1 MIFLYKLIIF
11 TLLSPLKKIISPK
24 NIIILSSNS
33 AYRYGG
39 GPRYLFEHL
48 SKKGFNVYWWTRDK
62 NIQKFLK
69 KKRLKYFSISNLFL
83 FFKIIF
89 LTKIV
94 INSGNDH
101 FDFCNLLK
109 KDKRVKK
116 ICTGHGIGIK
126 TVNKIKT
133 DALNRNFDYVSYSSE
148 FTAKYIAQKE
158 FRIDLNKVN
167 ILGNPKNDLFLDKF
181 RVNNIYNN
189 KKIIKFYIK
198 KFDKKSK
205 VIFYAPTWRP
215 YKSTLPLLSLKKFD
229 LKKFDLFLK
238 KNNFYFFYNFHISS
252 NFRNILDTDRIK
264 FISNK
269 SFPLL
274 DTSEMLCECDIFCTD
289 CSSLSTE
296 AAILKKPQIFIFPDY
311 NKYDR
316 LKGFVEPF
324 EKIIPGRIIY
334 DFNLFMKKLNH
345 YQKEKTYTKKFN
357 KKITKY
363 LNHYYDIKINNS
375 SARHEKLIT
384 RLLKD

>member
-1 MIFLYKLIIF
+1 MKNLFKLIIF
-11 TLLSPLKKIISPK
+11 TILSPLKKIISPK
-24 NIIILSSNS
+24 NIIVLSSNS
-33 AYRYGG
+33 PYRYGG
-39 GPRYLFEHL
+39 GPKYLFEYL
-48 SKKGFNVYWWTRDK
+48 SKKGFNVYWWTEDK

-69 KKRLKYFSISNLFL
+69 KKKLKYYSIFNPILFL
-83 FFKIIF
+83 KIIF

-101 FDFCNLLK
+101 FDFCNLFK
-109 KDKRVKK
+109 KDKRIKK

-126 TVNKIKT
+126 TVNEIKIDT
-133 DALNRNFDYVSYSSE
+133 INRNFDHVSYPSK

-158 FRIDLNKVN
+158 FRIETNKIN
-167 ILGNPKNDLFLDKF
+167 IFGNPKNDLFLNKF

-189 KKIIKFYIK
+189 KKIVKFYIK

-215 YKSTLPLLSLKKFD
+215 YKSALPLLSLKKFD
-229 LKKFDLFLK
+229 LKKFDLFLR
-238 KNNFYFFYNFHISS
+238 KNNFYFFYNFHIYENSK
-252 NFRNILDTDRIK
+252 NILDTERIK

-274 DTSEMLCECDIFCTD
+274 DTNEMLCECDIFCTD
-289 CSSLSTE
+289 CSTLSTE
-296 AAILKKPQIFIFPDY
+296 AAILKKPQILIFPDY
-311 NKYDR
+311 KKYDQ

-324 EKIIPGRIIY
+324 DKIIPGNIIY
-334 DFNLFMKKLNH
+334 DFNLFMKKLNL
-345 YQKEKTYTKKFN
+345 YKKEKTYIKKFN
-357 KKITKY
+357 KKINKY
-363 LNHYYDIKINNS
+363 LDHYYDIKINNS

>member
-1 MIFLYKLIIF
+1 M
-11 TLLSPLKKIISPK
+11 
-24 NIIILSSNS
+24 
-33 AYRYGG
+33 
-39 GPRYLFEHL
+39 
-48 SKKGFNVYWWTRDK
+48 
-62 NIQKFLK
+62 
-69 KKRLKYFSISNLFL
+69 
-83 FFKIIF
+83 
-89 LTKIV
+89 
-94 INSGNDH
+94 
-101 FDFCNLLK
+101 
-109 KDKRVKK
+109 
-116 ICTGHGIGIK
+116 
-126 TVNKIKT
+126 
-133 DALNRNFDYVSYSSE
+133 SYPSE
-148 FTAKYIAQKE
+148 FSAKYIAQKE
-158 FRIDLNKVN
+158 FSIDSNKVN
-167 ILGNPKNDLFLDKF
+167 ILGNPKNDLFLNKF

-238 KNNFYFFYNFHISS
+238 KNNFYFLYNSHISS
-252 NFRNILDTDRIK
+252 NYRNILDTDRIK

-274 DTSEMLCECDIFCTD
+274 DTNEILCECDIFCTD
-289 CSSLSTE
+289 CSSLATE

-311 NKYDR
+311 KKYER

-324 EKIIPGRIIY
+324 DKIIPGNIIY
-334 DFNLFMKKLNH
+334 NFDLFMKKLNL
-345 YQKEKTYTKKFN
+345 YKKEKTYTKKFH

-363 LNHYYDIKINNS
+363 LDHYYDIKINNS